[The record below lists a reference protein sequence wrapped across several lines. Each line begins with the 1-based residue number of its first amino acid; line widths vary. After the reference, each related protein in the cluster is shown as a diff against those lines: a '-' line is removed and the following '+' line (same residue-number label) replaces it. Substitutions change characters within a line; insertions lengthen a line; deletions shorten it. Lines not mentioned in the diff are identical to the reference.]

1 MGHRHTSAQ
10 LGGHSEFFGTH
21 RGAAEAAAA
30 RDATATSA
38 PNVKLQGGAQESSL
52 VGSFTKGALLGLVRI
67 YQILLSPIF
76 GGACKFY
83 PSCSNYAFE
92 AIQRHGALRGF
103 VLAMKRL
110 GRCRPFTKG
119 GFDPV
124 PETEP
129 EQMERATPS
138 IEEPVQ

>member
-10 LGGHSEFFGTH
+10 LGGHSEFFGAR
-21 RGAAEAAAA
+21 RGAAEVVTARNAAASSD
-30 RDATATSA
+30 RDI
-38 PNVKLQGGAQESSL
+38 KLQGGAQESSL
-52 VGSFTKGALLGLVRI
+52 FGKFTKGALLGLVRV

-119 GFDPV
+119 GYDPV
-124 PETEP
+124 PETKP
-129 EQMERATPS
+129 EQMEPATPS
-138 IEEPVQ
+138 IEEPVK